1 MEITNSNICE
11 LPNAKDTIA
20 GAGQNPIMPHPMPNN
35 ADPTIKDESISVR
48 LGNSKSKLS
57 NVLFF
62 FLARLNAKKL
72 INTAK
77 AITNNNDGSQF
88 SPKVKKLIIFE
99 GLVIWAMIKPTPKMM
114 PTNKAMMALIS
125 APFV

>member
-62 FLARLNAKKL
+62 FSLSQTYHQL
-72 INTAK
+72 IN
-77 AITNNNDGSQF
+77 F
-88 SPKVKKLIIFE
+88 
-99 GLVIWAMIKPTPKMM
+99 
-114 PTNKAMMALIS
+114 
-125 APFV
+125 